1 MDTQNLS
8 AFLEV
13 AGAASF
19 STAAERLHLSQPAVS
34 KRIAALEQQLGAAL
48 FDRVGR
54 QVMLTDAGRT
64 LLPYAHRVLQDIEDG
79 RRALS
84 HLTGRVG
91 GRLSIGT
98 SHHIGLHRLP
108 PVLRAFTAAYPDVD
122 LDLHFMDSEDAC
134 EAVARGEL
142 ELGIV
147 TLPTQPVANLET
159 RLVWADPLAVVAA
172 PRHPLAQRRTLRLT
186 ELAAHPALLPDEH
199 TYTHRIVKAALQERG
214 VVPRIRLAT
223 NYLETLKMLVA
234 IGLGWSVLPRSM
246 LDASLR
252 ALPVPELNMR
262 RDLGVAWHRRRTLSA
277 PAHLLLKQLGLAGSI
292 GAAQARGSKPNSVRS
307 ETSDSPAT
315 ASSQKHR
322 PAKPPQAAR

>member
-1 MDTQNLS
+1 MDTQNLA

-13 AGAASF
+13 AGGGSF

-34 KRIAALEQQLGAAL
+34 KRIAVLEQQLGAAL

-54 QVMLTDAGRT
+54 QVMLTGAGRT
-64 LLPYAHRVLQDIEDG
+64 LLPYANRVLQDIEDG

-84 HLTGRVG
+84 HLSGEVG
-91 GRLSIGT
+91 GRLSVGT

-108 PVLRAFTAAYPDVD
+108 PVLSTFTAAYPEVD

-134 EAVARGEL
+134 AAVARGEL

-147 TLPTQPVANLET
+147 TLPTQAVANLET

-172 PRHPLAQRRTLRLT
+172 PRHPLAQKRSLRLA

-199 TYTHRIVKAALQERG
+199 TYTHRIVTAALQERG
-214 VVPRIRLAT
+214 IVPRIRLAT

-234 IGLGWSVLPRSM
+234 IGLGWSVLPCSM
-246 LDASLR
+246 LDSSLR
-252 ALPVPELNMR
+252 ALPVPELNMQR
-262 RDLGVAWHRRRTLSA
+262 ELGVAWHRRRTLSA
-277 PAHLLLKQLGLAGSI
+277 PALLMLRQLGLAEPAG
-292 GAAQARGSKPNSVRS
+292 GLQGGGSKPRMVRT
-307 ETSDSPAT
+307 ETGAAPAT
-315 ASSQKHR
+315 ASSQKQR
-322 PAKPPQAAR
+322 PAKTPQPAK

>member
-1 MDTQNLS
+1 MDTQNLT

-13 AGAASF
+13 AAASSF
-19 STAAERLHLSQPAVS
+19 SAAAERLHLSQPAVS

-54 QVMLTDAGRT
+54 QVLLTDAGRT
-64 LLPYAHRVLQDIEDG
+64 LLPYAERVLHDIEDG

-84 HLTGRVG
+84 HLSGSVG

-108 PVLRAFTAAYPDVD
+108 PVLRAFTARYPQVD

-159 RLVWADPLAVVAA
+159 RLVWPDPLAVVVA
-172 PRHPLAQRRTLRLT
+172 PQHPLARRRVRLA
-186 ELAAHPALLPDEH
+186 ELAEHPALLPDEH
-199 TYTHRIVKAALQERG
+199 TYTHRIVRAALQGRG
-214 VVPRIRLAT
+214 VTPRVRLAS

-246 LDASLR
+246 LDSSLR
-252 ALPVPELNMR
+252 AVRVPELAMR
-262 RDLGVAWHRRRTLSA
+262 RELGAAWHRRRTLSA
-277 PAHLLLKQLGLAGSI
+277 PAHLLLHELGLTQSP
-292 GAAQARGSKPNSVRS
+292 RWTPNSRRQ
-307 ETSDSPAT
+307 DT
-315 ASSQKHR
+315 AEVPDTTTSQKAR
-322 PAKPPQAAR
+322 PVKPPQTAR